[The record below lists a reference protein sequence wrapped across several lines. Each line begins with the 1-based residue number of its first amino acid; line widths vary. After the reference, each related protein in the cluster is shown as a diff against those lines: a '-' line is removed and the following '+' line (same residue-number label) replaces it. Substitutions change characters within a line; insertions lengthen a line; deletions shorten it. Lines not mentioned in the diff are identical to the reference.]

1 MLRKIGRWFLRLLIF
16 LLVTLLVLAGTL
28 YAIIYRCCNGPSP
41 AAKTTFVK
49 TILETGQ
56 LKFLASWV
64 CSEDEIKEINES
76 NKMAEMNVEVDESK
90 IHIEHDDSGILTPKP
105 VDPDKPPEVFDENGV
120 RIEEVAGR
128 TFFGKMMII
137 KDPSQVVVGT
147 TFPWGDLGK
156 DLDQIV
162 KNTGGVG
169 GVNGG
174 LYQSD
179 NNKGGRPYGVVVSH
193 GEIQHNS
200 PTQRGLY
207 LIGLNED
214 DILIIKDIQ
223 GMKANDVKE
232 YVKEARIRDAV
243 TFQEENSDV
252 NNHFVP
258 LIINGEGR
266 ELSGQGSG
274 SNPRTAIGQRA
285 DGAILLFVTDGRGAG
300 GHLGAT
306 ASDLISVMLEYGAVN
321 AANLDGGSSSS
332 MYYNGEYEM
341 TSVTFYYQ
349 HASWRLP
356 DAMVVM
362 PPNK

>member
-1 MLRKIGRWFLRLLIF
+1 MLRKIGRWILRLLIF

-28 YAIIYRCCNGPSP
+28 YAMIYRCCNGPSQS
-41 AAKTTFVK
+41 AKATFIT

-64 CSEDEIKEINES
+64 CSKEEIDEIVNN
-76 NKMAEMNVEVDESK
+76 NKMKDIDDNIDVSLIK
-90 IHIEHDDSGILTPKP
+90 IDNHDSYTPGQDP
-105 VDPDKPPEVFDENGV
+105 VDPDKPEEVFDENGV

-243 TFQEENSDV
+243 TFQEEASDV